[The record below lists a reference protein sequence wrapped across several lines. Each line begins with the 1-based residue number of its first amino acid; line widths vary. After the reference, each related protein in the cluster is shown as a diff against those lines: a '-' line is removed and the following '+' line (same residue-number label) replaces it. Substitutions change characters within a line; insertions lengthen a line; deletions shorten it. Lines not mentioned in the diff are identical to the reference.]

1 MKDERASRQIL
12 FAPFGAE
19 AQARLEAAGALV
31 VGVGATG
38 SALAEGLT
46 RAGVG
51 ALRLVDRD
59 LIEASNLGR
68 QALYGEADLDLPK
81 AIVARERLLAL
92 RSDMTI
98 EARVGDAGPRLL
110 AELSAGVDL
119 ILDGTDNFATR
130 YLINELA
137 CREGIPWIY
146 SGAIGATAVSMPV
159 LPGETACFRCLFP
172 DAPAHEESCD
182 MAGVLQ
188 PAVLQAASWSLTEAL
203 KILGGRPEALIR
215 ELRSVDL
222 WRGQAGGIRAA
233 SPRPDCPVCVKG
245 EYTGLEAPRDELQVA
260 RICSRSVQVS
270 PAEGAPA
277 LDLAALALNIE
288 DAVAGEHVLVFE
300 TEGLAANLFP
310 DGRLILEG
318 CSDPERARK
327 LYRRLIG

>member
-1 MKDERASRQIL
+1 MSDDRASRQIL
-12 FAPFGAE
+12 FAPFGVE
-19 AQARLEAAGALV
+19 AQARLEKATALV

-46 RAGVG
+46 RAGLG

-59 LIEASNLGR
+59 LVEASNLGR
-68 QALYGEADLDLPK
+68 QALYGEADLGLPK

-92 RSDMTI
+92 RSSLTI
-98 EARVGDAGPRLL
+98 EARVGDAGPGLL
-110 AELSAGVDL
+110 TELAAGVDL

-137 CREGIPWIY
+137 CRDGIPWIY
-146 SGAIGATAVSMPV
+146 SGAIAATAVSLPV

-172 DAPAHEESCD
+172 HAPAREESCD

-188 PAVLQAASWSLTEAL
+188 PAVLQAAAWSLTEAL
-203 KILGGRPEALIR
+203 KILGGRRDSLIR

-222 WRGQAGGIRAA
+222 WRGQTGGIRAGK
-233 SPRPDCPVCVKG
+233 PRPDCPVCARG
-245 EYTGLEAPRDELQVA
+245 EYAGLDAPRSELQVA

-270 PAEGAPA
+270 PPEGAAIPDLA
-277 LDLAALALNIE
+277 DLAARI
-288 DAVAGEHVLVFE
+288 DGSVHGEHVLAFE

-318 CSDPERARK
+318 CSDPERARGI
-327 LYRRLIG
+327 YRRLLG